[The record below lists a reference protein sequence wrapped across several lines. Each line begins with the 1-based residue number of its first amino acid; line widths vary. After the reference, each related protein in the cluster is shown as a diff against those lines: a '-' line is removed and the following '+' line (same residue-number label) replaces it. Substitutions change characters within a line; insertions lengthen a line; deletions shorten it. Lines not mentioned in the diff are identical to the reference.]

1 MEPRALTEGEKRSIE
16 FLFDDVEMF
25 DNYAT
30 VHWKGKAYIM
40 APIGD
45 SNEYACTSSD
55 VLLTGYSFSV
65 IRERLDAC

>member
-1 MEPRALTEGEKRSIE
+1 
-16 FLFDDVEMF
+16 
-25 DNYAT
+25 
-30 VHWKGKAYIM
+30 M